1 MPALTGAKTLA
12 PLFFIEI
19 SKVRNDGSRRYFNR
33 AATSS
38 IDAELT
44 EFGVNLQKD
53 ESGEFLLTSDK
64 DIVYLQK
71 IVDTHYKGIAEV
83 VCTTKLI
90 MPLTPS
96 PNSFDRNS
104 FSNDLP
110 EDAQVTTHGKHFV
123 ITSKR
128 PLDTELSIFKKLRFA
143 SCMISVAPKQI
154 DTNIEIAIAEFKK

>member
-1 MPALTGAKTLA
+1 
-12 PLFFIEI
+12 
-19 SKVRNDGSRRYFNR
+19 
-33 AATSS
+33 
-38 IDAELT
+38 
-44 EFGVNLQKD
+44 
-53 ESGEFLLTSDK
+53 
-64 DIVYLQK
+64 
-71 IVDTHYKGIAEV
+71 
-83 VCTTKLI
+83 

-154 DTNIEIAIAEFKK
+154 DTNIEIEGSNIKNNAYTWIVNNTSELSKLGRLFNLVRKNYPNQYILYVEFFLYFLRVIAN